1 MIILRLLPFF
11 FILSTSCASQP
22 VVSKVFFE
30 DENRLI
36 RLDVIY
42 RTGGQEHS
50 HPVEL
55 RETELA
61 NAWRSISVQPQRRL
75 GSFLLGQKGFQFPP
89 AFSEEMVQFL
99 ASRGVEALHQAT
111 PLEEV
116 VFYFN
121 LPREDGIIHEITS
134 GSFYVQGEYL
144 NLMLANYRHGIVG
157 TLENARARDNPLTVL
172 GEPLYE
178 FMPGPSVRIEEPQV
192 GISLFRDVSQH
203 LSIDLQAEVNSVQ
216 DSSKEKEGSQD
227 GQVSAEMT
235 TVEKLRELDTMRQ
248 EGLIT
253 EKEFQ
258 RKKKQ
263 LLDSF

>member
-1 MIILRLLPFF
+1 MIIRQLFYLFLM
-11 FILSTSCASQP
+11 LSAGCASQP

-30 DENRLI
+30 DEDRLI

-61 NAWRSISVQPQRRL
+61 NALRSISVQPQRGL
-75 GSFLLGQKGFQFPP
+75 DSFFLGQKGFQFPP

-99 ASRGVEALHQAT
+99 ASPGVDALHQAT

-134 GSFYVQGEYL
+134 GSFYVQGKYL

-157 TLENARARDNPLTVL
+157 TLEDTRARDNPLTVL
-172 GEPLYE
+172 GKPLYE

-192 GISLFRDVSQH
+192 GLSLFRDVSQH
-203 LSIDLQAEVNSVQ
+203 ISIDLHAGVNSIQ
-216 DSSKEKEGSQD
+216 DSLKEKEGSQD
-227 GQVSAEMT
+227 DQVSAEMT
-235 TVEKLRELDTMRQ
+235 TVEKLRELATMRQ

-258 RKKKQ
+258 QKRRQ